1 MGLGMSALRGEA
13 DEDQR
18 PSELPLIAISGPKDE
33 CQKSQTF
40 QNRLHGNLL
49 ESVQISLGILRISG
63 SPQKGTEKGSFPYR
77 GQASGFDLVHCA
89 RPQPLVD
96 FRPIGPFGLCVPLL
110 QADEAKGEA
119 LLRIPEKASK
129 TKKNNARNHDLT
141 LSALWPRSVC
151 VGPGEAASGPHD
163 RMGDSI

>member
-1 MGLGMSALRGEA
+1 M
-13 DEDQR
+13 
-18 PSELPLIAISGPKDE
+18 
-33 CQKSQTF
+33 
-40 QNRLHGNLL
+40 
-49 ESVQISLGILRISG
+49 
-63 SPQKGTEKGSFPYR
+63 GSFPYR
-77 GQASGFDLVHCA
+77 GQASGFDLDHCA
-89 RPQPLVD
+89 RLQPLLD
-96 FRPIGPFGLCVPLL
+96 FRPIGPFVLCVPLL
-110 QADEAKGEA
+110 LADEAKGEA

>member
-1 MGLGMSALRGEA
+1 MSEVPNLPKSAERKSPWIRSNQLRYPA
-13 DEDQR
+13 DQR
-18 PSELPLIAISGPKDE
+18 PASEG
-33 CQKSQTF
+33 
-40 QNRLHGNLL
+40 HGNGLL
-49 ESVQISLGILRISG
+49 SVQ
-63 SPQKGTEKGSFPYR
+63 
-77 GQASGFDLVHCA
+77 GQASGFDLDHCA

-141 LSALWPRSVC
+141 LSALGPRSVR
-151 VGPGEAASGPHD
+151 VVPGEAASGPHD